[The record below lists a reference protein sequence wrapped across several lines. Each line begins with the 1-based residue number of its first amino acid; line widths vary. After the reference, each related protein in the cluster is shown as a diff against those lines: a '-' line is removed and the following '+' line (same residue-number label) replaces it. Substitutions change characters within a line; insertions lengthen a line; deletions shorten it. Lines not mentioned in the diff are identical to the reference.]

1 MNDNLS
7 DVVNLEHAV
16 AGVVGEL
23 LVLIVHGLLMC
34 GSSYKVE
41 LASKGDAPRHDGSR
55 LFIKIEELNDSL
67 INLLLDPAEV
77 ILKPA
82 NKGTCRFQRVRHVVS
97 PKVTALKLSRP
108 PCHFTGS
115 ATVTTTAS
123 TSSSSQPIPS
133 SMQGYELRLMKAS
146 SLKTLSGAPPS
157 FDKQFRKS
165 VRDGLAFR
173 KCPR

>member
-7 DVVNLEHAV
+7 DVFNLEHAV

-41 LASKGDAPRHDGSR
+41 LASKGDAPRDDGSC

-82 NKGTCRFQRVRHVVS
+82 NKGNMPLLTGPPSCFSPEITFGSGCWTPQNLAGRPRHS
-97 PKVTALKLSRP
+97 TALLLPQQSNLRS
-108 PCHFTGS
+108 HRAWALHSFTS
-115 ATVTTTAS
+115 AGVR
-123 TSSSSQPIPS
+123 
-133 SMQGYELRLMKAS
+133 RLPNWTK
-146 SLKTLSGAPPS
+146 
-157 FDKQFRKS
+157 DY
-165 VRDGLAFR
+165 
-173 KCPR
+173 

>member
-23 LVLIVHGLLMC
+23 LVLIVHGLLIC

-41 LASKGDAPRHDGSR
+41 LASKGDAPRDDGSR
-55 LFIKIEELNDSL
+55 LFIKTEELNDSL

-82 NKGTCRFQRVRHVVS
+82 NKEHAAS
-97 PKVTALKLSRP
+97 N
-108 PCHFTGS
+108 GS
-115 ATVTTTAS
+115 AMLFLPRSPVGAGR
-123 TSSSSQPIPS
+123 P
-133 SMQGYELRLMKAS
+133 
-146 SLKTLSGAPPS
+146 KT
-157 FDKQFRKS
+157 
-165 VRDGLAFR
+165 
-173 KCPR
+173 

>member
-1 MNDNLS
+1 MRRHRGRFEGRVNDNLS

-41 LASKGDAPRHDGSR
+41 LASKGDAPRDDGSR

-82 NKGTCRFQRVRHVVS
+82 NKGTCRF
-97 PKVTALKLSRP
+97 
-108 PCHFTGS
+108 
-115 ATVTTTAS
+115 
-123 TSSSSQPIPS
+123 
-133 SMQGYELRLMKAS
+133 
-146 SLKTLSGAPPS
+146 
-157 FDKQFRKS
+157 
-165 VRDGLAFR
+165 
-173 KCPR
+173 